1 MQRAYFWPFRLLI
14 AAIFALAML
23 TIILSA
29 INYFHD
35 IQIRASSERFIN
47 GFEKA
52 MKAIT
57 KDKKYGIVEEK
68 NLLLPPGLYTAAQF
82 AERYHMPVE
91 CIELQS
97 VSGIIFELSE
107 DGKRLRLN
115 REVNTD
121 VYYQCILENS
131 EECEIRCYISFNQ
144 KPRVD

>member
-1 MQRAYFWPFRLLI
+1 MQKAYFWPFRLLI

-35 IQIRASSERFIN
+35 IQIRASEERFTE

-52 MKAIT
+52 INALT
-57 KDKKYGIVEEK
+57 KDKQYGIVQEK

-82 AERYHMPVE
+82 AERYHIPVD
-91 CIELQS
+91 CIELQA
-97 VSGIIFELSE
+97 VSGVIFELSE

-115 REVNTD
+115 REINTD
-121 VYYQCILENS
+121 VYYQCILESS
-131 EECEIRCYISFNQ
+131 EECKTRCYISFGQ
-144 KPRVD
+144 KPKVD